1 MKRRQGWLF
10 FIIFLLTLSVYLL
23 INYPLQLGLDLKGG
37 SQLTLQIIKEEGKVT
52 RDELEAVNSVID
64 KRVNN
69 LGVSESNL
77 QTLGRDQLILEL
89 PGEQNPLVASRV
101 LGKTALL
108 EFRIQKEGTSIDLK
122 ALQLKRLSVRE
133 LIEQY
138 SFAEKSQN
146 VDNFLNVIQDDL
158 KEIEQEL
165 NYSSTSNDLYGK
177 LIEIKKY
184 VDKEITNL
192 FIKTDLSG
200 RDLINAG
207 RRQEQ
212 TNSNWEVLLTF
223 SSLGG
228 EKFAEIT
235 KSIAGTNQLLAIILD
250 GESISEASVGNQFAS
265 TGITGGSATIS
276 GNFSAENAKELE
288 VQLKGGSLPL
298 PIEIAETNTIG
309 ALLGSK
315 NILKSLYA
323 AISGLIFVGIFMIFN
338 YRILGFVSV
347 LSLVLYGF
355 FNLAIYSLI
364 PVTLTLPGI
373 SGLILSIGM
382 AVDANILI
390 FERIREEL
398 YDGNTLTRSIDSGFQ
413 RANSSI
419 VDGHITTLLSC
430 FVLFLLGTNF
440 VKGFAATLGIGV
452 LISLFTSL
460 SCSKTIL
467 RFFTTYQS
475 LRQKNLYLP
484 RNNFSN

>member
-1 MKRRQGWLF
+1 MGLA
-10 FIIFLLTLSVYLL
+10 
-23 INYPLQLGLDLKGG
+23 LQGG
-37 SQLTLQIIKEEGKVT
+37 SQLTLQLVKEEGTVT
-52 RDELEAVNSVID
+52 KDELEAVNSVID
-64 KRVNN
+64 RRVNN

-108 EFRIQKEGTSIDLK
+108 EFRTQKAGTSKELRE
-122 ALQLKRLSVRE
+122 LQLQRFNIKD
-133 LIEQY
+133 LIEEY
-138 SFAEKSQN
+138 SLIEKKQN
-146 VDNFLNVIQDDL
+146 TADNLNIIQDRL
-158 KEIEQEL
+158 NAIEEKLDYYSNNQEF
-165 NYSSTSNDLYGK
+165 YGR

-184 VDKEITNL
+184 VDNEITNL

-200 RDLINAG
+200 KDLTNAG

-223 SSLGG
+223 SNSGG
-228 EKFAEIT
+228 DKFAEIT
-235 KSIAGTNQLLAIILD
+235 KSIAGTNQLLSIILD
-250 GESISEASVGNQFAS
+250 GESISEASVGSQFAN

-276 GNFSAENAKELE
+276 GSFSAEDARELE
-288 VQLKGGSLPL
+288 LQLKGGSLPL
-298 PIEIAETNTIG
+298 PIEIVETNTIG

-315 NILKSLYA
+315 NIFKSLYA
-323 AISGLIFVGIFMIFN
+323 AISGLILVGVFMIFN
-338 YRILGFVSV
+338 YRILGCVSV
-347 LSLVLYGF
+347 LSLILYGF
-355 FNLAIYSLI
+355 FNLALYSLI
-364 PVTLTLPGI
+364 PITLTLPGI

-398 YDGNTLTRSIDSGFQ
+398 KDGNTLIRSIDSGFQ

-419 VDGHITTLLSC
+419 IDGHITTLLSC

-452 LISLFTSL
+452 VISLFTSL
-460 SCSKTIL
+460 NCSKTIL
-467 RFFTTYQS
+467 RFLTTYQS
-475 LRQKNLYLP
+475 LRQKSLYLQ
-484 RNNFSN
+484 RENSST